1 MQAREAPELLPLS
14 AVWPATTGC
23 DRGCETEGLDL
34 AEESPSNHRGA
45 GRSRKHT
52 TGRPLW
58 LRALL
63 LASVLLFVLL
73 PSLGRQTFLG
83 QALFDVLFSWMLI
96 SGLWSLSHD
105 HRLLIVGLILAVPA
119 FLADW
124 TLYFVSAPIL
134 IIVFHVFGGLFL
146 AFIGGST
153 IALILHEDS
162 VSTQTIFN
170 AVSVYLLLGLV
181 WALGF
186 ELIEYLHHGSFLLLG
201 EPLDASAAGSQRESF
216 PLLVYYSF
224 VTLTTLG
231 YGDIV
236 PAIPLTRA
244 LAAMEAVTGQLYI
257 AILIAR
263 LVGVHAS
270 QSARRP

>member
-1 MQAREAPELLPLS
+1 M
-14 AVWPATTGC
+14 
-23 DRGCETEGLDL
+23 
-34 AEESPSNHRGA
+34 
-45 GRSRKHT
+45 
-52 TGRPLW
+52 W
-58 LRALL
+58 LRAAL
-63 LASVLLFVLL
+63 LASVLLLVLL
-73 PSLGRQTFLG
+73 PPLGKQTFLG

-96 SGLWSLSHD
+96 SGLWNLSHD
-105 HRLLIVGLILAVPA
+105 RNLLIVGFVLAVPT

-124 TLYFVSAPIL
+124 TLYFISLPIL
-134 IIVFHVFGGLFL
+134 VVVFHVFAGLFL
-146 AFIGGST
+146 AFIGAST
-153 IALILHEDS
+153 ISLILREDS
-162 VSTQTIFN
+162 VRTQTIFN

-201 EPLDASAAGSQRESF
+201 EPLQSSAALSQRELF

-244 LAAMEAVTGQLYI
+244 LVAMEAATGQLYI

-270 QSARRP
+270 QSTRRS